1 MLTLRDL
8 TFSYVNS
15 DKQVLQRL
23 NLSYRTGEFAL
34 VCGPTGSGKSTLFRA
49 LTGLVP
55 HFSGGNLSGSISVS
69 DGTDAL
75 ELLGLQ
81 PHAFS
86 EHIGY
91 VNQQP
96 ESGFVCDT
104 VESELVF
111 GMEQLGHSRAFMQER
126 LAVTLE
132 QFGLAGLSGRDL
144 DSLSGGEQ
152 QRVAIAAAL
161 CAGAKVLL
169 LDEPT
174 SALDAD
180 AASVLLAELRRI
192 ANSGVT
198 VLLAE
203 HRIERVLELVDSV
216 TVVHGDGSATKA
228 LVSDGLDPVLR
239 DLRVVP
245 PVIELGQFLG
255 WQPLPLSVAAAK
267 ERWVNSRVEVRPGR
281 ISQEGPRLL
290 QVESAS
296 VRFGKVDAVSEATFE
311 LPAGQVTALLGP
323 NGAGKSSL
331 LNAIWDGASSGKVT
345 LCAID
350 VEPTELDYS
359 ERAKRIAYVPQNS
372 SDLLLEQ
379 TLGRELE
386 RSDEH
391 SAVPPGTT
399 AKLFASLAGRQDPQL
414 HPRDLSAG
422 QQLALVLA
430 MQLAG
435 QADVVLLDEPTRG
448 LDYEAKR
455 QLINALRLLKSQVKA
470 ILVATHD
477 VEFVAGVADRVMKIE
492 SGVLGP
498 ARSVFEVMPKL
509 GENGPQLCQITGSA
523 LRLSQVVS

>member
-1 MLTLRDL
+1 MCSSDL
-8 TFSYVNS
+8 
-15 DKQVLQRL
+15 
-23 NLSYRTGEFAL
+23 
-34 VCGPTGSGKSTLFRA
+34 
-49 LTGLVP
+49 
-55 HFSGGNLSGSISVS
+55 
-69 DGTDAL
+69 
-75 ELLGLQ
+75 
-81 PHAFS
+81 
-86 EHIGY
+86 
-91 VNQQP
+91 
-96 ESGFVCDT
+96 
-104 VESELVF
+104 
-111 GMEQLGHSRAFMQER
+111 
-126 LAVTLE
+126 
-132 QFGLAGLSGRDL
+132 
-144 DSLSGGEQ
+144 
-152 QRVAIAAAL
+152 
-161 CAGAKVLL
+161 
-169 LDEPT
+169 
-174 SALDAD
+174 
-180 AASVLLAELRRI
+180 ASVLLAELRRI

-281 ISQEGPRLL
+281 ISLEGPRLL